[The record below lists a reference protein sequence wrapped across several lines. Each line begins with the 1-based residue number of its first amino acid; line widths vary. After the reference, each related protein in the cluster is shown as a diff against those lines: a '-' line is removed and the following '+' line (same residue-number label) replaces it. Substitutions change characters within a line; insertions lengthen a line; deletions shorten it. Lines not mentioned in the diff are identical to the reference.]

1 MYKNNSYIYPSSNI
15 IMIKALRTPEEKF
28 EAISN
33 FPYQPLYMEDLVGY
47 EGLRMHYI
55 DEGPRDAKFV
65 FLCLHGQPTWAYLY
79 RKMIPIFIDAGYRV
93 VAPDYYGFGRSDKP
107 VEDEIYTFD
116 FHRNS
121 MIEFINYMELKKVI
135 LVAQDWG
142 GLIGL
147 TLPMEMSKV
156 FSKLIL
162 MNTALGTGEGVP
174 SPGFKAFRDWVNRTP
189 DMDVGRLMLR
199 GTPILT
205 SEEINAYNA
214 PFPDITYKA
223 GVRRFPSLVPTTY
236 DAPGAEISRKAR
248 DWFQTEWKGE
258 SFMAIGMQDPVLGP
272 SVMQKLR
279 IMIPRCPE
287 PLLIEEAGHFVQEWG
302 DFVAKKALEAF
313 SL

>member
-1 MYKNNSYIYPSSNI
+1 MDV
-15 IMIKALRTPEEKF
+15 LRTPEERF
-28 EAISN
+28 SNLAN
-33 FPYQPLYMEDLVGY
+33 FPYTPHYISNLKNCEDLR
-47 EGLRMHYI
+47 LHYI
-55 DEGPRDAKFV
+55 DEGSKIANYT
-65 FLCLHGQPTWAYLY
+65 FLCLHGQPTWSYLY
-79 RKMIPIFIDAGYRV
+79 RKMIPIFLDAGYRV

-107 VEDEIYTFD
+107 IKDEVYTFE

-121 MIEFINYMELKKVI
+121 MIEFIKHLQLENII

-147 TLPMEMSKV
+147 TLPMEFPTA
-156 FSKLIL
+156 FSKLLL

-174 SPGFKAFRDWVNRTP
+174 SPGFKGFRDWVNKTP

-205 SEEINAYNA
+205 PEELRAYDA

-236 DAPGAEISRKAR
+236 DAPGADISRNAR
-248 DWFQTEWKGE
+248 DWFQNEWSGE

-272 SVMQKLR
+272 SVMRELR
-279 IMIPRCPE
+279 KIIPGCPE
-287 PLLIEEAGHFVQEWG
+287 PLELNEAGHFVQEWG
-302 DFVAKKALEAF
+302 EIVAKKALESF
-313 SL
+313 NL